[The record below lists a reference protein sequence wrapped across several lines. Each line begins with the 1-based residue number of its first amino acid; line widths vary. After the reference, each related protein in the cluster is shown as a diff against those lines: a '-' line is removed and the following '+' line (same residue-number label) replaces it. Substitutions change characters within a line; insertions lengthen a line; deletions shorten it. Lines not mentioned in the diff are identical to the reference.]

1 MTQRQC
7 IDRKNIEV
15 EVCVEMSVLASPEL
29 KKGKMLSLSVCHAGE
44 DFFLINSTIVSAKK
58 SILLFF

>member
-1 MTQRQC
+1 MDSF

-29 KKGKMLSLSVCHAGE
+29 KKGKMLSLCLYVTLE
-44 DFFLINSTIVSAKK
+44 RNYF
-58 SILLFF
+58 